1 MENTKGKIQGIWK
14 KYWDVNAGLSH
25 PSKSIKRIAK
35 VFYYFYL
42 VAGIVGAVACLF
54 SFFQALFSWGDFNI
68 GALLMTILTPL
79 ICKFL
84 GWLSTLGMAAVAVVV
99 ESHEKHLE
107 EYNKTA
113 E

>member
-14 KYWDVNAGLSH
+14 KYWDVKAGLSH

-42 VAGIVGAVACLF
+42 VMGIVGAVACLI
-54 SFFQALFSWGDFNI
+54 SFFQALFGWGEFSFA
-68 GALLMTILTPL
+68 ALLMTVLTPL

-84 GWLSTLGMAAVAVVV
+84 GWLSTLGLASVAVVV

-107 EYNKTA
+107 EYNKA